1 MPKLGEFI
9 GALLCD
15 AARARVRADL
25 EAVKIAD
32 AYSRHLLLKHLPVP
46 RFRLPD
52 ITVDVP
58 VLVSDVEG
66 LTEGGTV
73 RPFGEPTSAEI
84 RDVVRGGLRESK
96 ITLPRAEVNNVP
108 RAAIERAKELFESS
122 SWLLLSPALVSEQ
135 LATTVADI
143 VKAARRGDVPAE
155 QLQELET
162 AIRTSMTALLST
174 KLVESP
180 SLQAIVTSREIKSH
194 ADNESI
200 VRVRLTITEEAYEVI
215 TRDDGQGYFLTP
227 E

>member
-32 AYSRHLLLKHLPVP
+32 AYSRHVLLKHLPVP

-58 VLVSDVEG
+58 VLVSEVEG
-66 LTEGGTV
+66 LTEGGIGKLL
-73 RPFGEPTSAEI
+73 GEPTSAEI
-84 RDVVRGGLRESK
+84 RDVVRAGLRESG
-96 ITLPRAEVNNVP
+96 IRLPRAEVNTVP
-108 RAAIERAKELFESS
+108 TTAFERARELFESS
-122 SWLLLSPALVSEQ
+122 SWLLLSPALVSEK
-135 LATTVADI
+135 LATMVVDI
-143 VKAARRGDVPAE
+143 VKAVPREVPAE
-155 QLQELET
+155 QLQVLESS
-162 AIRTSMTALLST
+162 IRTSMTALLST

-200 VRVRLTITEEAYEVI
+200 VRVRLTMTEDAYEVVV
-215 TRDDGQGYFLTP
+215 RDDGQGYFLTP

>member
-32 AYSRHLLLKHLPVP
+32 AYSRHVLLKHLPVP

-66 LTEGGTV
+66 LSEGGIGKL
-73 RPFGEPTSAEI
+73 FGEPTSAEI
-84 RDVVRGGLRESK
+84 REVVRAGLRESG
-96 ITLPRAEVNNVP
+96 IRLPRTEVANVP
-108 RAAIERAKELFESS
+108 ATAFERARELFESS
-122 SWLLLSPALVSEQ
+122 PWLHLSPALVSEKF
-135 LATTVADI
+135 ASMVVDI
-143 VKAARRGDVPAE
+143 VKAAVPREVPAE
-155 QLQELET
+155 RLQVLESST
-162 AIRTSMTALLST
+162 TTSMTALLST

-194 ADNESI
+194 ADNESV
-200 VRVRLTITEEAYEVI
+200 VRVRLTMTEDAYEVI
-215 TRDDGQGYFLTP
+215 VRDDGQGYFLTP